1 MIHIVASHDENYFSL
16 EEILAS
22 RVGIAGIRKPPPIA
36 DEPKRQEG
44 SVEWIL
50 NRALALVGEM
60 VAGK

>member
-1 MIHIVASHDENYFSL
+1 MLLAMRRAS
-16 EEILAS
+16 S
-22 RVGIAGIRKPPPIA
+22 RVGGSGISRIDVAIRKPPPIA

-50 NRALALVGEM
+50 NRALAPVGEI